1 MSPAGGAGAA
11 GGDKDAGASNSTA
24 NKTERSY
31 PPLPSAFARESPYS
45 TWASSSKKDQGFGA
59 RHDSASSKE
68 ASPPAPQGGAPK
80 QAGKTFFPSNNS
92 FSRPPPTTSTHRHS
106 HSAGGPSFP
115 PTFPWTAA
123 TLQQQQQQQQ
133 AQQQQAQQP
142 QQQQQQQGASSTRS
156 YPDFYHTNSAD
167 SLRAQE
173 EKRKAEAAS
182 ASHHPHSSQASAQ
195 QQQHRQG
202 ASQPH
207 QSGKSHVRYPGSD
220 AYSLGG
226 RPGPTAPTAHV
237 SATQDMPS
245 WRTAESG
252 ATSTI
257 PAPLN
262 SSTSAHKR
270 RRSEGVQSALR
281 QEGGFAD
288 GKPKVVKT
296 PFVPPFSLADQ
307 RKATVR
313 PPLLNVR
320 NDEVLKALA
329 LPSSPSAEA
338 DTKAPK
344 RPFLGRVVYDPFV
357 NPATLLDGQLLRSN
371 VGGVV
376 EVAISTG
383 WFESSPFLSSG
394 SSSSDPSP
402 SLPSTLYEFGDP
414 ATYDGSPLSD
424 VTADETDP
432 RIPPSVWELEG
443 IRKRKVWGSD
453 VYTDDSDVLA
463 LLLHSGWL
471 RLGRRKEGGQKL
483 VAGEK
488 GAGEQAVKASRIPW
502 KGFAGEG
509 EGEKKREGVKSLVVK
524 LIVAPR
530 LVRYQGCERMG
541 LKSRSWGNG
550 HDGVSLMVEGVDLAD
565 VSRFDSLTWPRSL
578 SLVCPLAPRFKLTL
592 LHLQELLRPHGRR
605 WTKRRL
611 GDFVESLLPKDV
623 AAPPSAIDVTLPRD
637 GSSTPDDQEKLSV
650 VDTFVLGPRNEDCSF
665 VRTELSP
672 VLANGAAAAAEGEA
686 MELDVV

>member
-1 MSPAGGAGAA
+1 MSPAGAGGAA
-11 GGDKDAGASNSTA
+11 GGDKDASGNSAA
-24 NKTERSY
+24 NKAERSY

-45 TWASSSKKDQGFGA
+45 TWAGSSKKDQGFGA

-68 ASPPAPQGGAPK
+68 GSPPASQGGAPK
-80 QAGKTFFPSNNS
+80 QAGKTFFPSINNS
-92 FSRPPPTTSTHRHS
+92 FSRPPASTSTRRHS
-106 HSAGGPSFP
+106 NSVPGGPSFP

-123 TLQQQQQQQQ
+123 TLQQQQQQQ
-133 AQQQQAQQP
+133 AHQQQAQQP
-142 QQQQQQQGASSTRS
+142 QQQQQQQGASSVRS
-156 YPDFYHTNSAD
+156 YPDFYHTNSTD

-182 ASHHPHSSQASAQ
+182 ASHHSHSSSAQ

-207 QSGKSHVRYPGSD
+207 QSGKAHVRYPGSD
-220 AYSLGG
+220 SYSSLGG
-226 RPGPTAPTAHV
+226 RAGTSAPTTHV

-245 WRTAESG
+245 WRTPESG
-252 ATSTI
+252 ATSI
-257 PAPLN
+257 NPVPLN
-262 SSTSAHKR
+262 SSTLAHKR
-270 RRSEGVQSALR
+270 RRSEGVQSGLR

-296 PFVPPFSLADQ
+296 PFVPPFSLTDQ

-313 PPLLNVR
+313 PPLLSVR
-320 NDEVLKALA
+320 NEEVLKALA
-329 LPSSPSAEA
+329 RPFSPSTDTDA
-338 DTKAPK
+338 DAKAPK
-344 RPFLGRVVYDPFV
+344 RPFLGRIVYDPFV

-383 WFESSPFLSSG
+383 WFESSPFLSTST
-394 SSSSDPSP
+394 SSSDAPP

-424 VTADETDP
+424 PTADESDP

-471 RLGRRKEGGQKL
+471 RLGRRKLAGKRL

-488 GAGEQAVKASRIPW
+488 GAGDQAVKASRTPW
-502 KGFAGEG
+502 KGFGGEG
-509 EGEKKREGVKSLVVK
+509 EGEKKQEGVKSLIVK
-524 LIVAPR
+524 LVVAPR

-541 LKSRSWGNG
+541 IKSRSWGNG
-550 HDGVSLMVEGVDLAD
+550 HDGVSLMVESVDLVD
-565 VSRFDSLTWPRSL
+565 VSSFASFS
-578 SLVCPLAPRFKLTL
+578 PLARSPSPLARSPCRD
-592 LHLQELLRPHGRR
+592 EPH
-605 WTKRRL
+605 
-611 GDFVESLLPKDV
+611 
-623 AAPPSAIDVTLPRD
+623 
-637 GSSTPDDQEKLSV
+637 
-650 VDTFVLGPRNEDCSF
+650 
-665 VRTELSP
+665 
-672 VLANGAAAAAEGEA
+672 
-686 MELDVV
+686 